1 MIAPAGPNHPES
13 EDRRRMGE
21 LQHECG
27 IAALYHLAGPDTSP
41 LTPPGGPDQVS
52 RLMPRV
58 LLDLQNRGQ
67 LAAGFTTFNPGR
79 EQILDTYKQIGTV
92 IEAFRLNH
100 PAKAESVMKEFAG
113 RAAIGHV
120 RYATC
125 GANTRSY
132 AQPFERPHGCKWK
145 WFSLAFNGQLANFA
159 DLRAEL
165 LSLADYHLT
174 RETDTEVLMHFIAH
188 ELRGDE
194 RPDLVDVFRR
204 LSEKFDGA
212 YNLVFLNAMG
222 DLVVL
227 RDPLG
232 LRPLCYAQDG
242 PLFAAASESVALQNL
257 GFTDVRSLEPG
268 EMIVIQDNR
277 LRRVRF
283 APRRRSAHCFFEW
296 IYFANVASV
305 LDDRSVYLSRSRL
318 GEELARQEQELGR
331 VPLDEDTI
339 VVPVPDTGKAA
350 ADAMAYA
357 LGVRSVEGLMRNR
370 YVGRTF
376 IEGEN
381 RADRARFKYTPLRE
395 VLEGKRVLLVEDTIV
410 RSTTLKSLLH
420 HLRERGGA
428 REVHVRVACPPIVA
442 PCFYGIDMSTIR
454 ELFAPRFMAGSRP
467 TVEEQQAM
475 AAELGADSLFYL
487 PLEAVA
493 RCIGLTDDRLC
504 QACLTGQYP
513 TPTGERLYQVALRN
527 RGSAHGNG
535 RTYEAA
541 AVEAACK
548 MP

>member
-1 MIAPAGPNHPES
+1 M
-13 EDRRRMGE
+13 DE

-27 IAALYHLAGPDTSP
+27 IAALYHLAGPDISP
-41 LTPPGGPDQVS
+41 LAPPAGPEEIS

-67 LAAGFTTFNPGR
+67 LAAGFTTFNPDR
-79 EQILDTYKQIGTV
+79 EQILDTYKQIGPV

-100 PAKAESVMKEFAG
+100 PAKAESVMAEYAG

-125 GANTRSY
+125 GANNRSY
-132 AQPFERPHGCKWK
+132 AQPFERQHACKWK
-145 WFSLAFNGQLANFA
+145 WFSIAFNGQLANFA
-159 DLRAEL
+159 ELRAEL

-188 ELRGDE
+188 ALRGDE
-194 RPDLVDVFRR
+194 RPDLVDVFSE
-204 LSEKFDGA
+204 LSRKFDGA

-222 DLVVL
+222 DMVVL
-227 RDPLG
+227 RDPVG
-232 LRPLCYAQDG
+232 IRPLCYAQDG
-242 PLFAAASESVALQNL
+242 PLFAAASESVALHNL
-257 GFTDVRSLEPG
+257 GFADVQSLEPG
-268 EMIVIQDNR
+268 EMIVIQDSQ
-277 LRRVRF
+277 LRRERF
-283 APRRRSAHCFFEW
+283 APRRKTAHCFFEW

-305 LDDRSVYLSRSRL
+305 LDERSVYLSRSRL
-318 GEELARQEQELGR
+318 GEELARQERTLGR

-350 ADAMAYA
+350 ADAMSYA

-395 VLEGKRVLLVEDTIV
+395 VLAGKRVLLVEDTIV

-428 REVHVRVACPPIVA
+428 KEVHVRVACPPIVA

-467 TVEEQQAM
+467 TVDEQQAM

-493 RCIGLTDDRLC
+493 RCIGLPDDRLC
-504 QACLTGQYP
+504 RACLTGQYP
-513 TPTGERLYQVALRN
+513 TPTGERLYQLALRN
-527 RGSAHGNG
+527 RTLENGNG
-535 RTYEAA
+535 RTYESAA
-541 AVEAACK
+541 FEAAGK

>member
-1 MIAPAGPNHPES
+1 
-13 EDRRRMGE
+13 MGE

-27 IAALYHLAGPDTSP
+27 VAALYHLDGPDVSP
-41 LTPPGGPDQVS
+41 LIPSGGSEQTS
-52 RLMPRV
+52 RLMSRV

-67 LAAGFTTFNPGR
+67 LAAGFTTFNPAR

-100 PAKAESVMKEFAG
+100 PAKAESVMSEYAG

-125 GANTRSY
+125 GANNRSY
-132 AQPFERPHGCKWK
+132 AQPFERPHACKWK
-145 WFSLAFNGQLANFA
+145 WFSIAFNGQLANFA
-159 DLRAEL
+159 ELRAEL

-188 ELRGDE
+188 ALRGDE
-194 RPDLVDVFRR
+194 RPDLVEVFAE
-204 LSEKFDGA
+204 LSRKFDGA

-242 PLFAAASESVALQNL
+242 PLFGAASESVALHNL
-257 GFTDVRSLEPG
+257 GFGDVRSLEPG
-268 EMIVIQDNR
+268 EMIVIHDNKV
-277 LRRVRF
+277 RRERF
-283 APRRRSAHCFFEW
+283 APPRRTAHCFFEW

-305 LDDRSVYLSRSRL
+305 LDGRSVYLSRSRL
-318 GEELARQEQELGR
+318 GEELARQERELGR
-331 VPLDEDTI
+331 VPLDDDTI

-357 LGVRSVEGLMRNR
+357 LGLRSVEGLMRNR

-381 RADRARFKYTPLRE
+381 RSGRARLKYSPLRE

-410 RSTTLKSLLH
+410 RSTTLQSLLR
-420 HLRERGGA
+420 HLRDGGGA
-428 REVHVRVACPPIVA
+428 REVHVRVACPPIIA

-454 ELFAPRFMAGSRP
+454 ELFAPRFMAGGRP
-467 TVEEQQAM
+467 TVQEQQRM
-475 AAELGADSLFYL
+475 ADELGADTLFYL

-493 RCIGLTDDRLC
+493 RSLGLPAERLC
-504 QACLTGQYP
+504 QACLTGEYP
-513 TPTGERLYQVALRN
+513 TATGERLYQIALRT
-527 RGSAHGNG
+527 RESAACNG
-535 RTYEAA
+535 RTYESAA
-541 AVEAACK
+541 FESACK